1 MTVVPNRDARSATGE
16 CPDCHLIVASSQLAA
31 HQGSKKCME
40 EAEKR
45 RKEDATPRIC
55 TKCGLELE
63 TNWRNRQKHIDACNG
78 KAKAKKRPASGPIGG
93 TQRPAPPQRKLGS
106 FFAAK
111 PPVATPP
118 PPPTGPALV
127 VIAPPRAPP
136 TAAEDAPALG
146 ENDDALALGENDD
159 ADMLQAAIDL
169 SLEVR
174 LSVFAIA
181 LCLCSVLKKQP
192 RACAGSEQR
201 QRPRLRFNQCVPRR
215 RFSSFDDACRLGSRP
230 YPGIL
235 RIG

>member
-1 MTVVPNRDARSATGE
+1 MTEESKKDGEGLQGMELLAGDEVTVVPNRDARSATGE
-16 CPDCHLIVASSQLAA
+16 CSDCHLILASSQLAA

-127 VIAPPRAPP
+127 APRAPP
-136 TAAEDAPALG
+136 IAAEDAPALG
-146 ENDDALALGENDD
+146 ENDDAPALGETDD
-159 ADMLQAAIDL
+159 AGMLQAAIDL

-181 LCLCSVLKKQP
+181 LCALC
-192 RACAGSEQR
+192 
-201 QRPRLRFNQCVPRR
+201 
-215 RFSSFDDACRLGSRP
+215 
-230 YPGIL
+230 
-235 RIG
+235 